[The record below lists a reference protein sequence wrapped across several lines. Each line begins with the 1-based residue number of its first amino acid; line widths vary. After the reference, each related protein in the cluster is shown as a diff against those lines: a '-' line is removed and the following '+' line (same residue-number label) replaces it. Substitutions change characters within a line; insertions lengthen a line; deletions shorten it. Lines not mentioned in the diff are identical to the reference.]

1 MFLGYNTNGFAH
13 HRLDDTVDILAE
25 LGYRGLG
32 LTADFHTIDPLAD
45 RWTDRARRLDAR
57 LRKARMRVVVETGA
71 RFIIDPRRKHQPTLL
86 DPDRHASLDRLYFL
100 EACVRLGAAVE
111 ADAVSFWSGAAPDDS
126 PPRIH
131 MARLV
136 EACLRLSD
144 FAGDRG
150 IRLAFE
156 PEPGMFIDTMDKFAE
171 LHGKVNRR
179 NFGLTL
185 DVGHLVCMG
194 ETPVGAHLRRWQDWL
209 WNVHIEDMRKGAHDH
224 LMFGDGE
231 VDFADVMAALQ
242 AAGYRRGVYVELSRH
257 SHDAVEAARKAMA
270 FLRRFD
276 PKSTP
281 PPPPRLD
288 TLQIVDEDPPAPPA
302 GSGVG
307 VGEADQVV
315 TQDEA
320 ECHPEVDERVA
331 PPPAGHQDGQPAG
344 QERADDQV
352 RHPQPGEGDH
362 RVGVHPVDERPQGHP
377 RQSEEPQ

>member
-1 MFLGYNTNGFAH
+1 MN
-13 HRLDDTVDILAE
+13 
-25 LGYRGLG
+25 
-32 LTADFHTIDPLAD
+32 
-45 RWTDRARRLDAR
+45 RARRLDAR
-57 LRKARMRVVVETGA
+57 LRKARMRVVIETGA

-86 DPDRHASLDRLYFL
+86 DPDRHAALDRLYFL
-100 EACVRLGAAVE
+100 EACVRLGAALE
-111 ADAVSFWSGAAPDDS
+111 ADAVSFWSGTAPDDS

-194 ETPVGAHLRRWQDWL
+194 ETPVGSHVRRWQDWL
-209 WNVHIEDMRKGAHDH
+209 WNVHIEDMRKGVHDH
-224 LMFGDGE
+224 LMFGEGE
-231 VDFADVMAALQ
+231 VDFADVMAALHE
-242 AAGYRRGVYVELSRH
+242 AGYRRGVYVELSRH

-276 PKSTP
+276 PKATP
-281 PPPPRLD
+281 PPPPKLD
-288 TLQIVDEDPPAPPA
+288 TLEILNEDPPAPPG
-302 GSGVG
+302 GSGE
-307 VGEADQVV
+307 GETDQVE
-315 TQDEA
+315 TRDETERRPEAGQD
-320 ECHPEVDERVA
+320 VA
-331 PPPAGHQDGQPAG
+331 PPPAG
-344 QERADDQV
+344 DQV
-352 RHPQPGEGDH
+352 RYPP
-362 RVGVHPVDERPQGHP
+362 
-377 RQSEEPQ
+377 SEEPR